1 VFVKVTKQIVLS
13 KDGKPVSFDVE
24 RTKGERVGKSV
35 VSAGTVDFSANTSSG
50 YRVTLT
56 TTPRELVKKD
66 KFRENI
72 RKESQN
78 IVGKLPVMLP
88 ATSTGILVLEYDEA
102 EEGKIIEAL
111 TKAIQNMK
119 FKGFWIF

>member
-1 VFVKVTKQIVLS
+1 MTKQVVLS
-13 KDGKPVSFDVE
+13 KDAKPVSFEVDRVQRE
-24 RTKGERVGKSV
+24 KVGKSLV
-35 VSAGTVDFSANTSSG
+35 GAGTVDFSANTLSG

-72 RKESQN
+72 RKRSQQ
-78 IVGKLPVMLP
+78 IVGKLPIMYPV
-88 ATSTGILVLEYDEA
+88 TSTGLLVLEYEGA
-102 EEGKIIEAL
+102 EEGKIIDAL
-111 TKAIQNMK
+111 TKAIQDTK